1 MTALPDPHDFIG
13 IGLGPFNLGL
23 ACLTEPIDELNGVF
37 LESKPDFEW
46 HAGMFLE
53 GAHLQTP
60 FMSDLVTMADPTSP
74 YSFLNYLKER
84 GRLYSFYIR
93 ENFYPLRTE
102 YNDYCRWAAGKL
114 SSIRFGETVET
125 VTYDE
130 GTELY
135 TVRTASGEEFRSR
148 HLVLGTGT
156 PPHIPEACQGLGGD
170 FIHNSRYLDGKAE
183 LQKKKSITLVG
194 SGQSAAEIYYDLLS
208 EIDTYGYRLNWVTRS
223 PRFFPLEYTKLTL
236 EMTSPEYI
244 DYFHALPE
252 ETRYRLETGQKG
264 LFKGIDGELIDAIF
278 DLLYQKNLP
287 GPVPTRLLT
296 NSALVSARYDEQ
308 GGAYSLGLRQE
319 EQGKEYEITTEGLIL
334 ATGYRYEAPAF
345 LAPISG
351 RLRHDSRG
359 RFDVARNYSIDT
371 TGRGV
376 FLQNASVHTH
386 SITSPDLGMGAY
398 RNAYIIGELLGRE
411 VYPVE
416 KSIAFQEFAVSSR
429 PDEQRPYEQRP
440 GAIGAFTVRP
450 LDPAADAELVHGW
463 VTHPKAAFWL
473 MGDARLEDVEREYR
487 SIAAHPHHDAF
498 IGLHDGEP
506 AFLIERYDPT
516 EVELKGLYEAEPGDT
531 GMHFLVAPTD
541 TPVHGFTRAVIT
553 AVMDFLFADP
563 SVRRVVVEPD
573 VTNSAVQALN
583 KAVGFEV
590 LREIAK
596 PEKDALLSACTREQ
610 FEAATGGND
619 R

>member
-114 SSIRFGETVET
+114 SSVRFDETVET

-130 GTELY
+130 GTQLY
-135 TVRTASGEEFRSR
+135 TVRTVSGEEFRSR

-170 FIHNSRYLDGKAE
+170 FIHNSRYLEGKAE

-208 EIDTYGYRLNWVTRS
+208 EIDTYGYRLTWVTRS

-252 ETRYRLETGQKG
+252 ETRYRLESGQKG
-264 LFKGIDGELIDAIF
+264 LFKGIDGELIDSIF

-296 NSALVSARYDEQ
+296 NSALVSARHDEE

-319 EQGKEYEITTEGLIL
+319 EQGKEYELTTEGLIL

-345 LAPISG
+345 LDPVQH

-416 KSIAFQEFAVSSR
+416 KSIAFQEFAV
-429 PDEQRPYEQRP
+429 
-440 GAIGAFTVRP
+440 
-450 LDPAADAELVHGW
+450 
-463 VTHPKAAFWL
+463 
-473 MGDARLEDVEREYR
+473 
-487 SIAAHPHHDAF
+487 
-498 IGLHDGEP
+498 
-506 AFLIERYDPT
+506 
-516 EVELKGLYEAEPGDT
+516 
-531 GMHFLVAPTD
+531 
-541 TPVHGFTRAVIT
+541 
-553 AVMDFLFADP
+553 
-563 SVRRVVVEPD
+563 
-573 VTNSAVQALN
+573 
-583 KAVGFEV
+583 
-590 LREIAK
+590 
-596 PEKDALLSACTREQ
+596 
-610 FEAATGGND
+610 
-619 R
+619 

>member
-1 MTALPDPHDFIG
+1 MTALPEPHDFIG

-46 HAGMFLE
+46 HSGMFLE

-102 YNDYCRWAAGKL
+102 YNDYCRWAAAEL
-114 SSIRFGETVET
+114 SSIRFDTTVES

-130 GTELY
+130 GTALY
-135 TVRTASGEEFRSR
+135 TVRTATGGAFRAPR
-148 HLVLGTGT
+148 LVLGTGT
-156 PPHIPEACQGLGGD
+156 PPYIPDACQGLGGD
-170 FIHNSRYLDGKAE
+170 YLHNSRYLEGKTA
-183 LQKKKSITLVG
+183 LQAKESITLVG

-208 EIDTYGYRLNWVTRS
+208 EIDVHGYRLNWVTRS

-252 ETRYRLETGQKG
+252 ETRYRLESGQKG

-278 DLLYQKNLP
+278 DLLYQKNLA

-296 NSALVSARYDEQ
+296 NSSLDSARYEESS
-308 GGAYSLGLRQE
+308 GTYTLALHQE
-319 EQGKEYEITTEGLIL
+319 EQGKDYTLTTEGLIL
-334 ATGYRYEAPAF
+334 ATGYRYRAPAF
-345 LAPISG
+345 LEDIHD
-351 RLRHDSRG
+351 RLRRDGHG

-371 TGRGV
+371 TGHGV
-376 FLQNASVHTH
+376 FLQNAGTHTH

-411 VYPVE
+411 YYPIE
-416 KSIAFQEFAVSSR
+416 KSIAFQEFAV
-429 PDEQRPYEQRP
+429 
-440 GAIGAFTVRP
+440 
-450 LDPAADAELVHGW
+450 
-463 VTHPKAAFWL
+463 
-473 MGDARLEDVEREYR
+473 
-487 SIAAHPHHDAF
+487 
-498 IGLHDGEP
+498 
-506 AFLIERYDPT
+506 
-516 EVELKGLYEAEPGDT
+516 
-531 GMHFLVAPTD
+531 
-541 TPVHGFTRAVIT
+541 
-553 AVMDFLFADP
+553 
-563 SVRRVVVEPD
+563 
-573 VTNSAVQALN
+573 
-583 KAVGFEV
+583 
-590 LREIAK
+590 
-596 PEKDALLSACTREQ
+596 
-610 FEAATGGND
+610 
-619 R
+619 